1 MRKAADIVRK
11 VNAYW
16 AGNFKI
22 NKAARLTC
30 VKPAGTTSL
39 VLGTSSGIHSWHDK
53 YYIRRL
59 RVGKDEMI
67 YQHLKNGLPELVE
80 DCYFRP
86 HDTAILSVPQAAPE
100 GATIRGESALSML
113 NRIAL
118 VSKTWVKEGHNDGIN
133 THNVSAT
140 VSLKEEEWEEV
151 GQWMWD
157 NRHAYNGL
165 SVLPY
170 DGGTYKQAPFESI
183 TKEHYDS
190 LMEHLNKITDFDFR
204 HVIETEDNTDLKGE
218 LACAGGAC
226 EL

>member
-1 MRKAADIVRK
+1 MRIGLV
-11 VNAYW
+11 
-16 AGNFKI
+16 I
-22 NKAARLTC
+22 LESTAARLTQ
-30 VKPAGTTSL
+30 KPAGTTSL
-39 VLGTSSGIHSWHDK
+39 VLGTSSEIHSWHDK

-59 RVGKDEMI
+59 RVGKDEAI
-67 YQHLKNGLPELVE
+67 YPYLLNNLPELVE

-86 HDTAILSVPQAAPE
+86 HDTAILSVPAAPE

-140 VSLKEEEWEEV
+140 VSLKDVEWEEV

-165 SVLPY
+165 PVLPY
-170 DGGTYKQAPFESI
+170 DGGTYKQVHLKP
-183 TKEHYDS
+183 
-190 LMEHLNKITDFDFR
+190 LMRNATM
-204 HVIETEDNTDLKGE
+204 N
-218 LACAGGAC
+218 
-226 EL
+226 